1 MPNINVSVIY
11 LDEIINLEN
20 PNIIIDE
27 SIKKIK
33 EKLFVFFPDL
43 IPNLIKIKV
52 QDNEGNFI
60 TIKNSNSLL
69 FEYFKELPENPII
82 YIYNL
87 QDEISND
94 ELQNLLNEDNFKKTY
109 QLLKNDYID
118 LTEDDLSF
126 IIKLKMLKLG
136 MEEITISNIQ
146 DYIKDIQSK
155 RNNLVNIIE
164 AEEKDATLQEFYKLS
179 TDFKPEISKIS
190 YNDINL
196 VIIGNNVTYGSKG
209 TFIKLNE
216 IFNILELNDNIPFI
230 ALGKKTF
237 SELKQPQIK
246 IYNKLINS
254 VTDKEIKSWVLNE
267 KKKLNEATYKI
278 IKGIMIKSK
287 FKSTNNYL
295 TINIL
300 PNGLI
305 HVNLKMLEP
314 EINLDQIID
323 DITDNVESVITNINL
338 LKTVFL
344 QSKRISSVKNSNIII
359 DSIDTIIETDI
370 FINRNKFESL
380 IKQEIIS
387 KNILELKK
395 TESLD
400 TLSAYY
406 KKFKTYES
414 TEDTKGITINIKD
427 NPYKEDSSIIKIY
440 GANNQNQAFIITWTI
455 LILHEMSELLKKNGL
470 FDDFTTKRKI
480 REKTNKKKL
489 KEQGIHFDSREC
501 QSIRQ
506 PKLNIDN
513 QQSIVKDSYTITFNN
528 QNYICDT
535 PDYPYPGL
543 TKNNIVCCFKHNQ
556 TGNENYIKTVDPESL
571 NIFVE
576 PSNFKVKI
584 TDNKKSFETFVIKII
599 SEYKNGFSESGVP
612 RYYYLSNT
620 NNKLT
625 SQNDIIPIY
634 NKNLINII
642 EQEDNI
648 WLDKV
653 PLSQIIYPS
662 ASNKCI
668 HKPELNNRV
677 SIHAPCKKHKTHKYF
692 GYTTKSIPCC
702 FDKEREVYISRKK
715 KETDITKQYIIQSS
729 DKMLNYQ
736 QLGILPQDI
745 SSLLSNVLNITESYY
760 RMGIIQNNSSFLNAI
775 LLALN
780 NNIQSNIIN
789 NHNELKQFITKYLTT
804 NDTEFAKLNNGN
816 ISIKYSNI
824 QNYISYINNTDTF
837 LNWIEL
843 IDLLERISKKNII
856 IIDITEKCKLLC
868 RPINLNSK
876 KFNRNFII
884 LLKRKSAFEI
894 MTKLHTDNSTQKTE
908 IIKEYSYDDKL
919 IKFLVDY
926 YKDTCIQKNVY
937 PENYAYI
944 PIYSHQLLIS
954 TLQSYIKY
962 QVKNEFNKINML
974 ITKRG
979 TLIPILET
987 GIIDNPNIKIVA
999 FSTLIKR
1006 PDVLL
1011 TIKNYVNTYKEFN
1024 YLMKSI
1030 PNFKPVKIL
1039 GFVDS
1044 NNDND
1049 NIGGLIT
1056 NFNYIIPFRKESGQ
1070 SEVVKNLKLEKFNY
1084 RYYLDIDTQL
1094 ANSNIP
1100 YDSEFNNYK
1109 NNYDNINN
1117 ELFNIKRIIGNKLN
1131 EDNNTKEYIEQLIKN
1146 TKITKQDKIIEL
1158 LNIFQNK
1165 LSQNDNISLL
1175 KVIANEL
1182 LNDNKENL
1190 ILNNIVTTTVFN
1202 RNEAII
1208 RDSESIL
1215 LNIDDIRKWIK
1226 KHQEVV

>member
-1 MPNINVSVIY
+1 MPNLNVSVIY
-11 LDEIINLEN
+11 LDKILNIEN
-20 PNIIIDE
+20 PNIIIDD

-33 EKLFVFFPDL
+33 DKLFVFFPDL

-52 QDNEGNFI
+52 QDNDGNFI

-69 FEYFKELPENPII
+69 FEYFKDIPENPLV

-87 QDEISND
+87 QDEISTD
-94 ELQNLLNEDNFKKTY
+94 ELPNLLNEDNFKTTY

-136 MEEITISNIQ
+136 MEGVTISDIQ
-146 DYIKDIQSK
+146 DYIKDTQLK
-155 RNNLVNIIE
+155 RNNLINIIE
-164 AEEKDATLQEFYKLS
+164 PEEKDATLQEFYKLS
-179 TDFKPEISKIS
+179 KDFKPEISKIS

-196 VIIGNNVTYGSKG
+196 VIIGKNVTYGSKG

-287 FKSTNNYL
+287 FKSANNYL

-305 HVNLKMLEP
+305 YVNLKMLEP
-314 EINLDQIID
+314 DINLAQIID

-344 QSKRISSVKNSNIII
+344 QSKRISSVKNSTIII

-406 KKFKTYES
+406 KKFKTHES

-440 GANNQNQAFIITWTI
+440 GANNQNQAFIIIWTI

-513 QQSIVKDSYTITFNN
+513 QQPIVKDSYTITFNN

-571 NIFVE
+571 NILVE
-576 PSNFKVKI
+576 PSNFKIKI
-584 TDNKKSFETFVIKII
+584 TDKKKSFETFVIKII
-599 SEYKNGFSESGVP
+599 SEYKNGFSESGIP

-620 NNKLT
+620 TNKLT

-634 NKNLINII
+634 NKNLINVI

-668 HKPELNNRV
+668 HKPDLNNRV
-677 SIHAPCKKHKTHKYF
+677 SIHAPCKEHKTHKYF

-745 SSLLSNVLNITESYY
+745 SSLLSNVLNITDPYY

-780 NNIQSNIIN
+780 NNIRSNIIN

-804 NDTEFAKLNNGN
+804 NDNEFAKLNNGN

-843 IDLLERISKKNII
+843 IDLLERISKKNIL

-868 RPINLNSK
+868 RPINLNNK

-908 IIKEYSYDDKL
+908 IIKEYSYDDTL

-926 YKDTCIQKNVY
+926 YKNTCIQKNVY
-937 PENYAYI
+937 PENYTYI

-1024 YLMKSI
+1024 YLMKSVL
-1030 PNFKPVKIL
+1030 NFKPVKIL

-1044 NNDND
+1044 NND

-1056 NFNYIIPFRKESGQ
+1056 NFNYIIPFRKEPGQ
-1070 SEVVKNLKLEKFNY
+1070 SEVVKNFKLEKFNY

-1094 ANSNIP
+1094 ANSNIQ

-1131 EDNNTKEYIEQLIKN
+1131 EDNDTKEYIEQLIKN
-1146 TKITKQDKIIEL
+1146 TKITKQDKITEL

-1165 LSQNDNISLL
+1165 LSQNNNISLL